1 MSHGEISYEL
11 KLVKPKKEDI
21 EMRNALRF
29 SLMFIASV
37 LSFLSQPHT
46 AESAGE
52 KEIRVKAVIENHEAD
67 RPTLQLKDAQGWV
80 YPVPL
85 HKSSVVV
92 AAGRFVDNGDG
103 TVTDTRRKVM
113 WQKGD
118 SGKEVTF
125 AEAQEYCKNL
135 RLGGHADWRLPKPDE
150 GETSVAVELMM
161 PIHSP
166 DTYARFDLYWSS
178 DPTVLIPFNYQ
189 PARGKEVLRVYP
201 ARGGGKAFVRAVRSL
216 GAAKPDT
223 GS

>member
-1 MSHGEISYEL
+1 
-11 KLVKPKKEDI
+11 
-21 EMRNALRF
+21 MRNALRF
-29 SLMFIASV
+29 LPMFIGSV
-37 LSFLSQPHT
+37 LPLLSQPHM
-46 AESAGE
+46 AESAEQRGIE
-52 KEIRVKAVIENHEAD
+52 VKGVIEKYDAD
-67 RPTLQLKDAQGWV
+67 WPTLQLKDAQGRV
-80 YPVPL
+80 YLLPL

-118 SGKEVTF
+118 NGKEVTF
-125 AEAQEYCKNL
+125 AEAQEYCNNL
-135 RLGGHADWRLPKPDE
+135 RLGGHADWRLPKPEE
-150 GETSVAVELMM
+150 GETPVAVELMM
-161 PIHSP
+161 AKHSP

-201 ARGGGKAFVRAVRSL
+201 ARGGDRAFVRAVRSL
-216 GAAKPDT
+216 GTAKPDS